1 MQYHIVHELPKRL
14 RVRLQVSP
22 NLDLKGEY
30 LKNMFA
36 GIPGFENVQYKS
48 TTKSLVLRY
57 NGEKSC
63 KRAILD
69 QLSACCISHFVKNN
83 QPVEKK
89 QEDPKQRLAIKKRAL
104 IRQVLLRLI
113 GPLLP
118 LPIRV
123 FLLTKSSYQVISK
136 GISPLMQGNINAEV
150 LDASAV
156 SVALA
161 LREFGTVRTIA
172 LLLQV
177 SDYLED
183 WTKQKSKESLTGLFD
198 MENEWAWVLRKKTE
212 TRIPVQEIIPGDV
225 VVVREGHKIPVDGI
239 VSEGEAMVS
248 QACITGEALPVR
260 KYKGVTVYAGTV
272 LVEGKLLIEAVKV
285 AGATRV
291 SQMIK
296 IIEESEDLKA
306 SLQSK
311 AELLAD
317 KIVPY
322 SFLLSGLTW
331 LATGSAYKAASA
343 LLVDYSCAI
352 KLATPLTLMSSM
364 ISASKNGVLI
374 KGGKFI
380 EKMANIDTFVL
391 DKTGTLTEAKPEVV
405 DVVPFNGFSR
415 EYLLRNV
422 ACVEEHFPHPVAT
435 AVVRKA
441 SEEGLDHEEEHS
453 EVNHIVAH
461 GIASEVNGKEILV
474 GSRHFINEDKNIDLK
489 IAEKETRKYLADGRS
504 ILYVAIGGELA
515 GLVVIEDPLR
525 TDAGDFVQALQNKG
539 IRKVVMLTG
548 DNDAAASKVAREVNI
563 RSYHSQVFPEDK
575 TRIIKELGVNGHKV
589 AMVGDGMNDAPALS
603 SADVGISMH
612 HGADIAKEVCD
623 VLLMKAD
630 LEKIIFARELSQKT
644 LKRIKNNYFS
654 IVGIN
659 SLLIGLGIMGMVPP
673 VFSAFMHN
681 ATTVVVAANS
691 LRKF

>member
-1 MQYHIVHELPKRL
+1 MQYYIVHELPKRL
-14 RVRLQVSP
+14 RVRLQVAP
-22 NLDLKGEY
+22 NLDLNGEY
-30 LKNMFA
+30 LKNMFS
-36 GIPGFENVQYKS
+36 GIPGFKEATYKPA
-48 TTKSLVLRY
+48 TKSIILEY
-57 NGEKSC
+57 DGEESC
-63 KRAILD
+63 RKAILE
-69 QLSACCISHFVKNN
+69 QLSACCISHF
-83 QPVEKK
+83 EKKLSTVNK
-89 QEDPKQRLAIKKRAL
+89 QEDPKQRLVLKRRAL
-104 IRQVLLRLI
+104 VRQLLLRLM
-113 GPLLP
+113 GRLLP
-118 LPIRV
+118 FPIRA
-123 FLLTKSSYQVISK
+123 FLLAKASYQVISQGIPPLVK
-136 GISPLMQGNINAEV
+136 GNLNAEV

-161 LREFGTVRTIA
+161 LREFGTVKTIA
-172 LLLQV
+172 FLLQV

-198 MENEWAWVLRKKTE
+198 MENEWAWILKNNVE
-212 TRIPVQEIIPGDV
+212 TRVPVQEIKAGDTV
-225 VVVREGHKIPVDGI
+225 IVREGHKIPVDGL

-260 KYKGVTVYAGTV
+260 KYSGVSVYAGTV
-272 LVEGKLLIEAVKV
+272 LVEGKLEIDAVKV

-296 IIEESEDLKA
+296 IIGESEDLKA
-306 SLQSK
+306 SLQSE
-311 AELLAD
+311 AEHLAD
-317 KIVPY
+317 RIVPY

-331 LATGSAYKAASA
+331 LTTGSAYKAASA

-364 ISASKNGVLI
+364 ISASRNGVLI

-380 EKMANIDTFVL
+380 EEMANIDTFVL

-405 DVVPFNGFSR
+405 DVIPFNGFSR

-461 GIASEVNGKEILV
+461 GIASEVNGKDILV
-474 GSRHFINEDKNIDLK
+474 GSRHFINEDKGIDLD
-489 IAEKETRKYLADGRS
+489 IAEKETKAYLADGRS

-525 TDAGDFVQALQNKG
+525 ADAAEFVRSLKNGG

-563 RSYHSQVFPEDK
+563 TSYHSQVFPEDK

-603 SADVGISMH
+603 SADVGISMR

-623 VLLMKAD
+623 VLLMQAD
-630 LEKIIFARELSQKT
+630 LDKIIFARDLSQKT
-644 LKRIKNNYFS
+644 LTRIKNNYFS

-659 SLLIGLGIMGMVPP
+659 SLLIGMGIMGIIPP
-673 VFSAFMHN
+673 IFSAFMHN

>member
-1 MQYHIVHELPKRL
+1 MQYHIIHELPKRL
-14 RVRLQVSP
+14 RVRLQVAP
-22 NLDLKGEY
+22 NLDLNGEY
-30 LKNMFA
+30 LKNMFD
-36 GIPGFENVQYKS
+36 GISGFSQMAYKS
-48 TTKSLVLRY
+48 STKSLVVEY
-57 NGEKSC
+57 NGDPADK
-63 KRAILD
+63 KAILD
-69 QLSACCISHFVKNN
+69 QLSACCISHF
-83 QPVEKK
+83 EKGARETQK
-89 QEDPKQRLAIKKRAL
+89 KSEDPKQRLATKKRAL
-104 IRQVLLRLI
+104 VGQLALRLLS
-113 GPLLP
+113 PLLP
-118 LPIRV
+118 LPIRA
-123 FLLTKSSYQVISK
+123 FLLAKASYQVISK
-136 GISPLMQGNINAEV
+136 GVPPLVKGNLNADV

-161 LREFGTVRTIA
+161 LREFGTVKTISF
-172 LLLQV
+172 LLQV

-198 MENEWAWVLRKKTE
+198 MENEWAWILKDSME
-212 TRIPVQEIIPGDV
+212 TRVPVRDIKAGDT
-225 VVVREGHKIPVDGI
+225 VVVREGHKIPVDGL
-239 VSEGEAMVS
+239 VSKGEAMVS

-260 KYKGVTVYAGTV
+260 KYNGVTVYAGTV

-311 AELLAD
+311 AEHLAD

-331 LATGSAYKAASA
+331 LTTGSAYKAASA

-380 EKMANIDTFVL
+380 EEMATIDTFVL
-391 DKTGTLTEAKPEVV
+391 DKTGTLTEAKPEVL
-405 DVVPFNGFSR
+405 DVIPFNGFSR

-461 GIASEVNGKEILV
+461 GIASEVNGREILV

-489 IAEKETRKYLADGRS
+489 IAEKETQKYLADGRS

-525 TDAGDFVQALQNKG
+525 NGAGEFVQALQKSG
-539 IRKVVMLTG
+539 VRKVVMLTG
-548 DNDAAASKVAREVNI
+548 DNESAASKVAREVNI
-563 RSYHSQVFPEDK
+563 SSYHSQVFPEDK
-575 TRIIKELGVNGHKV
+575 TRIIRELGVNGHKV

-630 LEKIIFARELSQKT
+630 LDKIIFARDLSQKT

-659 SLLIGLGIMGMVPP
+659 SLLIGMGIMGVVPP